1 MPFEVENHQN
11 RYTAEG
17 QQTLFRT
24 TPEEQ
29 KASSS
34 WTQDCC
40 EILAECCKAFSSPA
54 TPKPADEKDKQ
65 ARKVEPVSPHNVR
78 FYVVDGIVLRSEE
91 SASNV

>member
-1 MPFEVENHQN
+1 MPFEVENHQ
-11 RYTAEG
+11 RCYVVEG

-40 EILAECCKAFSSPA
+40 EILAECCKAFSSSAPQPA
-54 TPKPADEKDKQ
+54 AVEGKEV
-65 ARKVEPVSPHNVR
+65 RKIEPVSPNNVR

-91 SASNV
+91 TSSNV